1 MSDNPFLIKT
11 MPSNALTQNAIRST
25 LSTLQTGNEV
35 VISPDKGVSVIDN
48 WIKVLQDSK
57 PTSAVLDELMQLRS
71 LLQMPNPDTDQVKQ
85 LLNNL
90 ADNTTQLAQSSEGPW
105 INDLEQIVVA
115 LRNFSSQL

>member
-1 MSDNPFLIKT
+1 

-35 VISPDKGVSVIDN
+35 VVAPDKGVSIIDN

-57 PTSAVLDELMQLRS
+57 PTNVVLDELMQLRS

-105 INDLEQIVVA
+105 INEMEQIVVA
-115 LRNFSSQL
+115 LRNFSSHL